1 MESMVLVGCRVL
13 RPTVSRPTA
22 DESQR
27 ERLGASPSIRAANSR
42 MRKGRAWL
50 VRAGRVDA
58 SRRAAGSNS
67 VSFRVFRRGE
77 RRRRGSGPGEMRL
90 MATLRDAGVGG
101 AKVCTEKWA
110 ALAAG
115 SRPVCLSAAA
125 ASSAECGCGRSDQF
139 GVALW
144 QSLGIG
150 SLWQSLALPRRPA
163 KPAPATPARQSRV
176 LSSLQCSSVP
186 PTHSCWQGFVLLCVS
201 ASPLRLQLCGAARG
215 CVSLA
220 TSSKVTVPN
229 RVGTVPLLC
238 T

>member
-13 RPTVSRPTA
+13 RRTVSRPTA

-27 ERLGASPSIRAANSR
+27 ERLGASPSIRGANSR

-67 VSFRVFRRGE
+67 VSFRVFRRGQ

-150 SLWQSLALPRRPA
+150 SFWLCRVDLPSPRLQPQRD
-163 KPAPATPARQSRV
+163 SRV
-176 LSSLQCSSVP
+176 CFPVRSVP
-186 PTHSCWQGFVLLCVS
+186 VCHPPTAAGRASCFS
-201 ASPLRLQLCGAARG
+201 ASLLLRCG
-215 CVSLA
+215 
-220 TSSKVTVPN
+220 
-229 RVGTVPLLC
+229 
-238 T
+238 